1 MSEYDCGPTSVLN
14 AIIYLFERDEIPP
27 AVIRNTMLYCLD
39 CYSKEGIAA
48 MMFLSNWLNEC
59 GNLGML
65 NASSEYLS
73 GESVYI
79 GTGSKINQALSHGG
93 AAVLI
98 YNEKTR
104 IPMEDVIEYFI

>member
-1 MSEYDCGPTSVLN
+1 
-14 AIIYLFERDEIPP
+14 
-27 AVIRNTMLYCLD
+27 
-39 CYSKEGIAA
+39 

-79 GTGSKINQALSHGG
+79 GTGSKINQALRHGG

-98 YNEKTR
+98 YNYKTR
-104 IPMEDVIEYFI
+104 IPVEDVIEYLI